1 MERKRSLLLQ
11 HVLVMKSG
19 AAQLQSST
27 VRITDVSVYHDLSP
41 QCSILLSLT
50 LSLLLSCAV
59 CIKTRKKD
67 NVILTSVKIMDGSEF
82 KSNITVAN
90 FAV

>member
-11 HVLVMKSG
+11 HVLMKSG